1 MGDLQ
6 SVRGHLYVAPLQD
19 LERHWLTTH
28 QSCRPSL
35 LNATLD
41 QLVEGLKNNHFTS
54 VQLTKVSFLDYSNKQ
69 SVLLTHVQ
77 AYLTRIDQVN
87 ETVHAV
93 VETNPDALAIA
104 KALDDERASGTI
116 RG

>member
-6 SVRGHLYVAPLQD
+6 AVRGHL
-19 LERHWLTTH
+19 
-28 QSCRPSL
+28 PSL

-41 QLVEGLKNNHFTS
+41 QLLEGLEKNRFTS
-54 VQLTKVSFLDYSNKQ
+54 VQLTK
-69 SVLLTHVQ
+69 

-104 KALDDERASGTI
+104 KALDDERASGSV